1 MCNVNSAPV
10 LGENWANISDPVE
23 RRRAQNRIAQRGY
36 RKSEYAIASQCV
48 LSNALASSMVT
59 DRNRTSTRSK
69 GKCRREDRKGWSSK
83 RLRCTD
89 NDDRDEEW
97 KHESEEIVLTS
108 RNQEVP
114 TSGTTTPGCNRRTT
128 NSTRLCL
135 DFIARNPLSISPVAT
150 ATATAATAAAT
161 ADPPAITDGLQPVS
175 CPLGPF
181 LISRRIMDC
190 STFGGEPPSWPFP
203 AFDSCR

>member
-36 RKSEYAIASQCV
+36 RKSEYAIASQCA

-69 GKCRREDRKGWSSK
+69 GKCRREGRKGWSSK
-83 RLRCTD
+83 RLRCTDD

-114 TSGTTTPGCNRRTT
+114 TSGTTTPECNRRTT

-150 ATATAATAAAT
+150 ATAATAAAT

-175 CPLGPF
+175 CPLGPL
-181 LISRRIMDC
+181 LISRRIMEC